1 VKPRVSVVVPVR
13 NEGQAIEDFLD
24 RLFERVTVPLE
35 VLAVY
40 GSELD
45 PTAPCL
51 EAYALSEARLH
62 PVLNPAAAGPAQALR
77 FALRHAEADVIVVI
91 MGDGSDDPS
100 QIEPLARLVE
110 RGVAVAAASRYMQG
124 GQQVGGPFLKS
135 LVSRVAGVSL
145 YWMARVG
152 TRDAINTFKAYDRA
166 FLDDVG
172 IDSPV
177 GFEMGLEL
185 VAKARRRGLPVAELP
200 TIWLDKGA
208 TPPTYRIWA
217 WVPRYLRW
225 YGHSFGRPRA

>member
-1 VKPRVSVVVPVR
+1 MKPRVSIVVPVR
-13 NEGQAIEDFLD
+13 GQGPAIEDFLD
-24 RLFERVTVPLE
+24 RLFERVDVPCE

-40 GSELD
+40 GSHLD
-45 PTAPCL
+45 PTVPYL
-51 EAYALSEARLH
+51 ESHAVSEPRLR
-62 PVLNPAAAGPAQALR
+62 PALNPEGSGPAQALR
-77 FALRHAEADVIVVI
+77 FAMDHAEAEVIVVI
-91 MGDGSDDPS
+91 TGDGSDDPS

-145 YWMARVG
+145 YWVARVG

-166 FLDDVG
+166 FLETVG

-208 TPPTYRIWA
+208 TPPSYRIWA

-225 YGHSFGRPRA
+225 YGHSFGHREP